1 MLETQ
6 SELKNIKEFE
16 EFIRDRSLNDI
27 WKGFAK

>member
-6 SELKNIKEFE
+6 TELKNIKELE
-16 EFIRDRSLNDI
+16 EFIRDHSLNDI